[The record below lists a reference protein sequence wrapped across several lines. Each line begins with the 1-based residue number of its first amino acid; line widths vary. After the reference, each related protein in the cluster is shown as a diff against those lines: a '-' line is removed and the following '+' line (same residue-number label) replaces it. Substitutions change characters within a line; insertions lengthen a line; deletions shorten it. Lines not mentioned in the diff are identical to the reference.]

1 MTISPERCSQLR
13 KLHAQLTTQIQLLR
27 ENLQKEEREGVDSSL
42 ESLNT
47 LKILQ
52 SSLRK
57 VTSELEQCP
66 PDIDPSMPPPT
77 PPASAPKSIRYFFP
91 EEERAQEGQRV
102 DDEYE

>member
-27 ENLQKEEREGVDSSL
+27 ENMEKEEREGVDTSL
-42 ESLNT
+42 EALNT

-66 PDIDPSMPPPT
+66 SDIVDTASSAAPRV
-77 PPASAPKSIRYFFP
+77 SAPKSNRYFFP